1 MTMISTIMPTMIIAM
16 TTAMA
21 TAIITRRGR
30 RIGIRTKPV
39 CLNRIGPPRPY
50 WPCLLARA

>member
-30 RIGIRTKPV
+30 RIGIRTKPA

-50 WPCLLARA
+50 